1 MVALS
6 DERGQALVIV
16 VLLLGIAAASVVG
29 LRAAQDRIVAAAREQ
44 RAGEA
49 AVEAAAAS
57 LADAYVAQVA
67 AAGTRAPESPRSTPD
82 LLPRLVADPRVIQAA
97 RMAADDV
104 ARANDARPTDSLEAT
119 CSERR
124 VEARLTLRG
133 YPHRAAFAAPECSRR

>member
-29 LRAAQDRIVAAAREQ
+29 LRAAQDRVVAAAREQ

-67 AAGTRAPESPRSTPD
+67 AAGARAPEPPRSTPD
-82 LLPRLVADPRVIQAA
+82 VPRLIADPRVIQAA

-104 ARANDARPTDSLEAT
+104 AHANDARPTDSLEAT
-119 CSERR
+119 CSEGR

>member
-1 MVALS
+1 
-6 DERGQALVIV
+6 QALVIV
-16 VLLLGIAAASVVG
+16 VLVVGIAAASVVG
-29 LRAAQDRIVAAAREQ
+29 LRAAQDRVAAVAREQ

-67 AAGTRAPESPRSTPD
+67 AAGARASESPRSTPD
-82 LLPRLVADPRVIQAA
+82 VPRLLADPRVIQAA
-97 RMAADDV
+97 RMAAADV

-119 CSERR
+119 CSEGR

>member
-1 MVALS
+1 VVALS

-29 LRAAQDRIVAAAREQ
+29 LRAAQDRVVAAAREQ

-67 AAGTRAPESPRSTPD
+67 AAGARAPEAPRSTPD
-82 LLPRLVADPRVIQAA
+82 VPRLLADPRVVQAA
-97 RMAADDV
+97 RSAADDV
-104 ARANDARPTDSLEAT
+104 ARANDARPTDWLEAA

-124 VEARLTLRG
+124 VEARLALRG